1 MKKIKDLYKI
11 WITNPRGQNDSYK
24 KGKKKLRKE
33 GGGNGGGA
41 ATSGSFGGGGGTVF
55 TSTNSGIFSPTYGG
69 GGTKKRKKRRKRT
82 GIDKLAD
89 FVTDNSPEKKMIKDL
104 FSFVVKALKK
114 DEKKF
119 QAGKTFRQ
127 QASSMS
133 MNDNIARVD
142 YKKAWMGGYQAD
154 ALATAGDKDEKQYVI
169 DEIEEET
176 EDREFH

>member
-55 TSTNSGIFSPTYGG
+55 TSTI
-69 GGTKKRKKRRKRT
+69 
-82 GIDKLAD
+82 
-89 FVTDNSPEKKMIKDL
+89 KMIKDL

>member
-1 MKKIKDLYKI
+1 MTKTKDFYKI
-11 WITNPRGQNDSYK
+11 WITNPRRQDDSYK
-24 KGKKKLRKE
+24 KEKKNLRKE
-33 GGGNGGGA
+33 GGDG
-41 ATSGSFGGGGGTVF
+41 GSFGGGTVAVA
-55 TSTNSGIFSPTYGG
+55 SNSGFFTPTYGG
-69 GGTKKRKKRRKRT
+69 NGKKKRKKRT
-82 GIDKLAD
+82 GIDKFAD

-119 QAGKTFRQ
+119 QTGKTFRQ
-127 QASSMS
+127 QTSSMS

-154 ALATAGDKDEKQYVI
+154 ALATAGDKDKKQYVI

-176 EDREFH
+176 EEREFH